1 MPVLELKDGS
11 IELDEDGYL
20 KKFDQWTEEVG
31 RVLAERDGIDLEE
44 EHMKVIAIIREFY
57 GKHQVSPMLT
67 LVSKESGN
75 SYKDLHKL
83 FGKQPGKRAGKIAGL
98 PKSTGCA

>member
-1 MPVLELKDGS
+1 MPVLELEDGS

-20 KKFDQWTEEVG
+20 KSFDNWTEEVG
-31 RVLAERDGIDLEE
+31 RALAEREGIELED
-44 EHMKVIAIIREFY
+44 EHMKVIAVIRDFY
-57 GKHQVSPMLT
+57 SSHRVSPMLT
-67 LVSKESGN
+67 MVAKQCGY
-75 SYKDLHKL
+75 SYRDLHKL